1 MEMWDPQLTM
11 LAGHFRVLRYDQ
23 RGHGRSPAQPG
34 PYTIDDLGRDALQ
47 LLDLLG
53 FDRVSVCGV
62 SLGGMIAM
70 WLAINAPDRVDRVA
84 LCCTAP
90 HLPPAQQWR
99 DRAAAVR
106 GSGTAQLVE
115 ATLGRWFTP
124 SFPSQH
130 PAVGEQIT
138 AMLSST
144 DDESYASCC
153 EAIAA
158 MDLRDDLKKITAP
171 TLIIGGADDPVV
183 PPVVATDMQQAIPGS
198 ALTIIAGAAH
208 LANIE
213 QSGRFNAA
221 VFDHLTG
228 GSLTSGLTV
237 RRQVLGDEHVER
249 AMEQAS
255 PITAAFQDLITRY
268 AWGEIW
274 TRPGL
279 DRRTRSCVTIAMLVA
294 LGRMD
299 ELELHLRAT
308 RRNGLSD
315 AEIIEVLLQT
325 AIYCGV
331 PAANS
336 AFAVARRV
344 LSE

>member
-1 MEMWDPQLTM
+1 MEMWDSQLTM
-11 LAGHFRVLRYDQ
+11 LAGHFRVVRYDQ
-23 RGHGRSPAQPG
+23 RGHGRSQAQPG
-34 PYTIDDLGRDALQ
+34 PSTIDDLGRDALQ
-47 LLDLLG
+47 LLDRLG
-53 FDRVSVCGV
+53 FGRVSVCGV

-90 HLPPAQQWR
+90 HLPPAQPWR
-99 DRAAAVR
+99 DRAAAAR
-106 GSGTAQLVE
+106 AGGTAPLVQ

-124 SFPSQH
+124 SFPAEH
-130 PAVGEQIT
+130 PAIAEQIG

-153 EAIAA
+153 EAIAS
-158 MDLRDDLKKITAP
+158 MDLRDDLKSISAP
-171 TLIIGGADDPVV
+171 TLIIGGGDDPVV
-183 PPVVATDMQQAIPGS
+183 PPAVASGMQQAIPGS
-198 ALTIIAGAAH
+198 SLTIIAGAAH

-221 VFDHLTG
+221 LFDHLTG

-237 RRQVLGDEHVER
+237 RRQVLGDSHVER
-249 AMEQAS
+249 AMEQES

-299 ELELHLRAT
+299 ELELHLAAARG
-308 RRNGLSD
+308 NGLSVE
-315 AEIIEVLLQT
+315 EIVEVLLQT
-325 AIYCGV
+325 AVYCGV

-336 AFAVARRV
+336 AFAIARRV
-344 LSE
+344 LGE